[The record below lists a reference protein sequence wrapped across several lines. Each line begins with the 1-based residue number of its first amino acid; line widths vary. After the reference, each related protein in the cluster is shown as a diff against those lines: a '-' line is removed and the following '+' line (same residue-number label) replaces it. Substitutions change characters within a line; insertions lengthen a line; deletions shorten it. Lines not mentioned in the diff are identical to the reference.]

1 MRGMLFFKR
10 ILRDN
15 RGATAIEY
23 GLIMALVCLAIIASM
38 DSMAS
43 RIIETWG
50 KVDTTV
56 TDATNNAR
64 N

>member
-1 MRGMLFFKR
+1 MRGSQFFKR

-38 DSMAS
+38 QSMAS
-43 RIIETWG
+43 RIIETWST
-50 KVDTTV
+50 VDTKV
-56 TDATNNAR
+56 TTSTNNAW